1 MKNNNTIKI
10 VITVV
15 IVFTIIGFALLV
27 KEKPYKVDT
36 LNINYEIEGNKM
48 NLEQYK
54 IIHLPKVQWKNV
66 PIPMRYTTEDT
77 NE

>member
-48 NLEQYK
+48 NLEQ
-54 IIHLPKVQWKNV
+54 N
-66 PIPMRYTTEDT
+66 
-77 NE
+77 